1 MPRPLQLDILV
12 SLVGEL
18 RWGMEQ
24 ALVTA
29 YKISPVSCQAEFD
42 AHLLEIAVLPLRLRK
57 MQERAAD
64 IARAAFMGQDLT
76 GVHNRNQLQTQS
88 AQLLPNNVQHQV
100 WINTILGFGV
110 SLCQGQPFWRLEQQA
125 GVSIL
130 RYIGISIPIKYSNFS
145 GFYKKLG
152 PFYKKL
158 RCDKFGN

>member
-76 GVHNRNQLQTQS
+76 GVHNRNQLQTRS

-125 GVSIL
+125 CWNFRRVSEQGCSSCRVVESASSHWSRHCQGL
-130 RYIGISIPIKYSNFS
+130 ERFWG
-145 GFYKKLG
+145 
-152 PFYKKL
+152 
-158 RCDKFGN
+158 R

>member
-1 MPRPLQLDILV
+1 MSRPFQLDILV

-42 AHLLEIAVLPLRLRK
+42 AHLLEIAVLPVRLRK

-76 GVHNRNQLQTQS
+76 GVHNRNQLQTRS

-100 WINTILGFGV
+100 WITTILGFGV
-110 SLCQGQPFWRLEQQA
+110 SSCQGQLFWRLEQQA
-125 GVSIL
+125 CWEFRRVSEQGCSSCRVVKSACSHWSRHCQGL
-130 RYIGISIPIKYSNFS
+130 ERFRG
-145 GFYKKLG
+145 
-152 PFYKKL
+152 
-158 RCDKFGN
+158 R

>member
-76 GVHNRNQLQTQS
+76 GVHNRNQLQTRS

-125 GVSIL
+125 CWNFRRVSEQECSSCRVVESASSHWIRHCQGL
-130 RYIGISIPIKYSNFS
+130 ERFRG
-145 GFYKKLG
+145 
-152 PFYKKL
+152 
-158 RCDKFGN
+158 R

>member
-76 GVHNRNQLQTQS
+76 GVHNRNQLQTRS

-100 WINTILGFGV
+100 WINIKHYFRFWCILVFRSTLLAIGTAGLLELQEGF
-110 SLCQGQPFWRLEQQA
+110 
-125 GVSIL
+125 
-130 RYIGISIPIKYSNFS
+130 
-145 GFYKKLG
+145 
-152 PFYKKL
+152 
-158 RCDKFGN
+158 